1 VIAAIVHVSMYL
13 YAGVLNYE
21 TVGHTSSFL
30 VYVTQHTYMVLNS
43 EAKNVS
49 TSVTIQ
55 KPSRHKK
62 LYILSATGVCK
73 LQ

>member
-1 VIAAIVHVSMYL
+1 MIAAIVHVSMYL

-21 TVGHTSSFL
+21 TVGHTSNFL
-30 VYVTQHTYMVLNS
+30 VYVTHTHMVLNS